1 LLSLHRNKPFSTS
14 GEFPMANATDT
25 VKTATDEAVAAGK
38 QTLNTAAAA
47 GRESLDRS
55 ADAGREAFK
64 KTVDQSVAAFGEISA
79 VSKANIEALTESATI
94 ATEAAQ
100 TLSAQ
105 AAAFAKSSI
114 EEQIATA
121 RKLAGV
127 RSIQEAFDIQTGYAK
142 SAFDAYMAEA
152 NRWSEAVQASTAQ
165 AWKPINARVQA
176 TAEQF
181 TLAR

>member
-1 LLSLHRNKPFSTS
+1 
-14 GEFPMANATDT
+14 MANATDT
-25 VKTATDEAVAAGK
+25 VKAATDEADAAGK
-38 QTLNTAAAA
+38 QNMNKAAAV
-47 GRESLDRS
+47 GRETLDRS
-55 ADAGREAFK
+55 AEAGREAIK
-64 KTVDQSVAAFGEISA
+64 KTVGQSVAAFGEMSA
-79 VSKANIEALTESATI
+79 QSKLNLEALTESASI

-105 AAAFAKSSI
+105 AAAFAKTSI

-127 RSIQEAFDIQTGYAK
+127 RSIQEAFDIQTTYAK

-152 NRWSEAVQASTAQ
+152 NRWSEAVQATTAQ
-165 AWKPINARVQA
+165 AWKPINARAQA
-176 TAEQF
+176 AAEQF

>member
-1 LLSLHRNKPFSTS
+1 
-14 GEFPMANATDT
+14 MANATQT
-25 VKTATDEAVAAGK
+25 AKAATDEAVAAGK
-38 QTLNTAAAA
+38 ESLNTAASA
-47 GRESLDRS
+47 GRETFERS

-64 KTVDQSVAAFGEISA
+64 KTVDQSVAAFGELSA
-79 VSKANIEALTESATI
+79 QSKLNLEALTESASI

-100 TLSAQ
+100 SLGAQ

-127 RSIQEAFDIQTGYAK
+127 RSIQEAFDIQTTYAK
-142 SAFDAYMAEA
+142 SAFDAYLAEA

-165 AWKPINARVQA
+165 AWKPINARAQA
-176 TAEQF
+176 AAEQF